1 MDNDMFS
8 ETTTTVS
15 RPVPNME
22 QAKNRLADAQNALK
36 DAEEEVRAAR
46 EKSGEELSSWLKA
59 AATQSLAQAERKR
72 NRAVQDVAQA
82 TDAIAQAQA
91 KENQPSPSVVADHNT
106 TSLEQEPGPVYAT
119 SEEFL
124 IDQLL
129 PMYIRIIDSKNGTWC
144 RKWYLHAE
152 ALSRVDAL
160 WRAWEH
166 FRLDGKTGMSVWWR
180 DHADPH
186 MAVLLNQKG
195 PFHECDLETHKD
207 PDPLPCDT
215 APPGWFPKEGD
226 IPFP

>member
-1 MDNDMFS
+1 MDNDMFT
-8 ETTTTVS
+8 ELTTAIRCS
-15 RPVPNME
+15 APELE
-22 QAKNRLADAQNALK
+22 QAKTHLADAQEALR
-36 DAEEEVRAAR
+36 DAEKGVRAAR
-46 EKSGEELSSWLKA
+46 EKTGEELSAWLSA
-59 AATQSLAQAERKR
+59 AATESLAQAERKR
-72 NRAVQDVAQA
+72 ARAAREVVQA
-82 TDAIAQAQA
+82 TDEVSQAQA
-91 KENQPSPSVVADHNT
+91 REDPTGAPVVAAHDSGT
-106 TSLEQEPGPVYAT
+106 EGQEPTPLYAT

-124 IDQLL
+124 VEQLL
-129 PMYIRIIDSKNGTWC
+129 PMYIRIIDSRNGTWC

-186 MAVLLNQKG
+186 MAVLLNAKG

-207 PDPLPCDT
+207 PEPLPCDA

-226 IPFP
+226 IPYP

>member
-1 MDNDMFS
+1 M
-8 ETTTTVS
+8 
-15 RPVPNME
+15 
-22 QAKNRLADAQNALK
+22 AQ
-36 DAEEEVRAAR
+36 VQAR
-46 EKSGEELSSWLKA
+46 ENSPG
-59 AATQSLAQAERKR
+59 
-72 NRAVQDVAQA
+72 
-82 TDAIAQAQA
+82 
-91 KENQPSPSVVADHNT
+91 PSVESDSGAA
-106 TSLEQEPGPVYAT
+106 SEGQEPGLVYAT
-119 SEEFL
+119 SEDFL
-124 IDQLL
+124 VDQLL
-129 PMYIRIIDSKNGTWC
+129 PMYIRIIDSRNGTWC

-195 PFHECDLETHKD
+195 PFHQCDLETHKD
-207 PDPLPCDT
+207 PEPLPCDT

>member
-1 MDNDMFS
+1 MDNDMFT
-8 ETTTTVS
+8 EIPTTISGST
-15 RPVPNME
+15 PNTE
-22 QAKNRLADAQNALK
+22 QAEKHLADAQEALK
-36 DAEEEVRAAR
+36 SAEEEVRAAR
-46 EKSGEELSSWLKA
+46 EKTGEELSSWLKT
-59 AATQSLAQAERKR
+59 AATETLAQAERKR
-72 NRAVQDVAQA
+72 ARAAQDVAQA
-82 TDAIAQAQA
+82 TDEVAQAHV
-91 KENQPSPSVVADHNT
+91 KKNPSNSAVEAE
-106 TSLEQEPGPVYAT
+106 SASESQRKGPVPIYAT

-129 PMYIRIIDSKNGTWC
+129 PMYIRIIDSRNGTWC

-166 FRLDGKTGMSVWWR
+166 FRLDGNTGMSVWWR

-207 PDPLPCDT
+207 PEPLPCDT
-215 APPGWFPKEGD
+215 APPGWFPNEGD